1 VLVTSRGAVLARLGV
16 AEALSATPTAEGG
29 PDDTGVLIGAP
40 PYLSPEQLA
49 DEGVADARSD
59 IYSLG
64 CVLYE
69 MLTGEPPFGGR
80 GRGLIARKLTE
91 APPSLRALRD
101 AIPDSLEQLV
111 RKALARVPA
120 DRYRTADELAD
131 ALENVGASPSRARA
145 AFHEESPAAARPGPP
160 SF

>member
-1 VLVTSRGAVLARLGV
+1 VLVTARGAVLARLGV

-80 GRGLIARKLTE
+80 GRGLIGRKLTE
-91 APPSLRALRD
+91 PPPPVRAIRD
-101 AIPDSLEQLV
+101 EVPEALEQLV
-111 RKALARVPA
+111 QRALARVPA
-120 DRYRTADELAD
+120 DRFRTANELAD
-131 ALENVGASPSRARA
+131 ALENLGARV
-145 AFHEESPAAARPGPP
+145 
-160 SF
+160 